1 MQSPYDAMHKLST
14 RGTAKMTK
22 KETMDMLEIGNSI
35 AGNERSKKHTTPTTN
50 HSPTI
55 HLDMLIYPEGAKSF
69 VKKGECT
76 LTIKGRNSCEIIER
90 GKIIEKGITV
100 LHYAINIPNVHAAV
114 VIDTNNQLTIGRV
127 AYLSEFNPFIE
138 AVKKVTFYKI
148 WDECMRDLDDY
159 HVRDGNYN
167 LSSDKYLSQEQQK
180 EIRKADQAEK
190 HRSKLE
196 LDNDAL
202 IAETKRKNVMQ
213 IESDL
218 NASKDLEDRGD
229 LRRSSRQGS
238 SQITYAACDLKTMHQ
253 ETQKPSAI
261 RKVSDEPITL
271 DDDSEDEGPSSK
283 LRKIENS
290 TSIITRSSDRVN
302 EVVLIYPASGV
313 NLVTLHDEDLE
324 RLKEGEFLNDSLI
337 EFYIRFASSTH
348 VADRNDF
355 HCFNTFFYQQLTSK
369 GDLQKKLT
377 MEEAFSRVKRWTK
390 KVNIFTRKFLI
401 IPINERLHWYLAVV
415 WNPGA
420 YLKDE
425 VSAGEDTEMVDAE
438 SSPESSKSSSDEC
451 KIFIFDSLDGRHPQ
465 VPKTVGA
472 YLKYEAQE
480 KLKREVVVGG
490 VPKVHYAK
498 VQSQLNHCDC
508 GIFLLHYLNL
518 MLRMPDVVAK
528 AVINNEPLNTSEYG
542 TLHEIRNMRYFMKD
556 TIDELKAGALL
567 AS

>member
-1 MQSPYDAMHKLST
+1 MFA
-14 RGTAKMTK
+14 R
-22 KETMDMLEIGNSI
+22 
-35 AGNERSKKHTTPTTN
+35 
-50 HSPTI
+50 
-55 HLDMLIYPEGAKSF
+55 
-69 VKKGECT
+69 
-76 LTIKGRNSCEIIER
+76 
-90 GKIIEKGITV
+90 
-100 LHYAINIPNVHAAV
+100 
-114 VIDTNNQLTIGRV
+114 
-127 AYLSEFNPFIE
+127 
-138 AVKKVTFYKI
+138 
-148 WDECMRDLDDY
+148 CMRDLDDY
-159 HVRDGNYN
+159 QVHAGNYK
-167 LSSDKYLSQEQQK
+167 LSSDKYLSNEQQH
-180 EIRKADQAEK
+180 EAEK
-190 HRSKLE
+190 HLKLQQ
-196 LDNDAL
+196 DNAAL
-202 IAETKRKNVMQ
+202 IAETKRKKALQ

-218 NASKDLEDRGD
+218 NASKDLENRGD

-238 SQITYAACDLKTMHQ
+238 SQITYAARDLKTARQ
-253 ETQKPSAI
+253 ETQMPSAI
-261 RKVSDEPITL
+261 SNEPITL

-283 LRKIENS
+283 LRKIESS
-290 TSIITRSSDRVN
+290 TSTITRSSDRAN

-313 NLVTLHDEDLE
+313 NLVTLHDADLE

-337 EFYIRFASSTH
+337 EFYIR
-348 VADRNDF
+348 
-355 HCFNTFFYQQLTSK
+355 
-369 GDLQKKLT
+369 KLT

-390 KVNIFTRKFLI
+390 KVNIFARKFLI

-425 VSAGEDTEMVDAE
+425 ISAGEDTEMVDAE
-438 SSPESSKSSSDEC
+438 SSPESSQSTSDEC

-472 YLKYEAQE
+472 YMKYEAQE
-480 KLKREVVVGG
+480 KLKREVVAGG

-556 TIDELKAGALL
+556 TIEELKAGALL

>member
-1 MQSPYDAMHKLST
+1 MFA
-14 RGTAKMTK
+14 R
-22 KETMDMLEIGNSI
+22 
-35 AGNERSKKHTTPTTN
+35 
-50 HSPTI
+50 
-55 HLDMLIYPEGAKSF
+55 
-69 VKKGECT
+69 
-76 LTIKGRNSCEIIER
+76 
-90 GKIIEKGITV
+90 
-100 LHYAINIPNVHAAV
+100 
-114 VIDTNNQLTIGRV
+114 
-127 AYLSEFNPFIE
+127 
-138 AVKKVTFYKI
+138 
-148 WDECMRDLDDY
+148 CMRDLDDY
-159 HVRDGNYN
+159 QVRGGGYK
-167 LSSDKYLSQEQQK
+167 LSSDKYLSPDQQK
-180 EIRKADQAEK
+180 EIRKALEAEK
-190 HRSKLE
+190 HRLKLQQ
-196 LDNDAL
+196 DTAAL
-202 IAETKRKNVMQ
+202 IAESKRRKAMQ

-238 SQITYAACDLKTMHQ
+238 SQITYAARDLKTARQ
-253 ETQKPSAI
+253 ETQMPSAI
-261 RKVSDEPITL
+261 SNEPITL

-283 LRKIENS
+283 LRKIESS
-290 TSIITRSSDRVN
+290 TSTITRSSDRAN

-337 EFYIRFASSTH
+337 EFYIR
-348 VADRNDF
+348 
-355 HCFNTFFYQQLTSK
+355 
-369 GDLQKKLT
+369 KLT
-377 MEEAFSRVKRWTK
+377 MEEAFFRVKRWTK
-390 KVNIFTRKFLI
+390 KVNIFARKFLI

-438 SSPESSKSSSDEC
+438 SSPDSLKSSSDEC

-472 YLKYEAQE
+472 YMKYEAQE
-480 KLKREVVVGG
+480 KLNREVVAGG

-556 TIDELKAGALL
+556 TIEELKAGALL

>member
-1 MQSPYDAMHKLST
+1 MQ
-14 RGTAKMTK
+14 
-22 KETMDMLEIGNSI
+22 
-35 AGNERSKKHTTPTTN
+35 
-50 HSPTI
+50 
-55 HLDMLIYPEGAKSF
+55 
-69 VKKGECT
+69 
-76 LTIKGRNSCEIIER
+76 
-90 GKIIEKGITV
+90 
-100 LHYAINIPNVHAAV
+100 AAV
-114 VIDTNNQLTIGRV
+114 VVETNNQLIIGRV
-127 AYLSEFNPFIE
+127 PNLLEFTKFID
-138 AVKKVTFYKI
+138 AIKKVTI
-148 WDECMRDLDDY
+148 IRSWDEKLFSNCMMDMDIFVARGGATKLDS
-159 HVRDGNYN
+159 G
-167 LSSDKYLSQEQQK
+167 KYLSMEQQK
-180 EIRKADQAEK
+180 EIRRERLKMQQAEAA
-190 HRSKLE
+190 
-196 LDNDAL
+196 AL
-202 IAETKRKNVMQ
+202 NAETKRARDQQNALQ
-213 IESDL
+213 IESDFK
-218 NASKDLEDRGD
+218 AAKDLEEKGD
-229 LRRSSRQGS
+229 LRRISRQGS
-238 SQITYAACDLKTMHQ
+238 QITYSARDSKIARQ
-253 ETQKPSAI
+253 ETQMPAAI
-261 RKVSDEPITL
+261 KKVSDEPITL

-283 LRKIENS
+283 LRKIESSLS
-290 TSIITRSSDRVN
+290 TSTVTRSSEHVN

-348 VADRNDF
+348 AADRNDF

-377 MEEAFSRVKRWTK
+377 MEEAFTRVKRWTK

-420 YLKDE
+420 YLKDH
-425 VSAGEDTEMVDAE
+425 VSASEDTEMVEAE
-438 SSPESSKSSSDEC
+438 SAPDSSKSTSDEC

-472 YLKYEAQE
+472 YMKYEAQE
-480 KLKREVVVGG
+480 KLNREVVSGG

-556 TIDELKAGALL
+556 TIEELKAGALL

>member
-1 MQSPYDAMHKLST
+1 
-14 RGTAKMTK
+14 
-22 KETMDMLEIGNSI
+22 
-35 AGNERSKKHTTPTTN
+35 
-50 HSPTI
+50 
-55 HLDMLIYPEGAKSF
+55 MLITPEGIRSF

-90 GKIIEKGITV
+90 GRIIEKGISI
-100 LHYAINIPNVHAAV
+100 LRYAMDIQNMQAAV

-127 AYLSEFNPFIE
+127 AYPQHEFDPFID
-138 AVKKVTFYKI
+138 AVKKVTYYKL
-148 WDECMRDLDDY
+148 WDEKMFTRCMRDLDDY
-159 HVRDGNYN
+159 HVHDGNYK

-180 EIRKADQAEK
+180 EIRKAHEAEK
-190 HRSKLE
+190 HRLKSQQ
-196 LDNDAL
+196 DNAAL
-202 IAETKRKNVMQ
+202 IAETKRKKAMQ

-238 SQITYAACDLKTMHQ
+238 SQITYAARDLKTARQ
-253 ETQKPSAI
+253 ETQTPSAI
-261 RKVSDEPITL
+261 SNEPITL

-290 TSIITRSSDRVN
+290 TSTITRSSERAN

-348 VADRNDF
+348 AADRNDF

-438 SSPESSKSSSDEC
+438 SSPDSLKSSSDEC

-465 VPKTVGA
+465 VPKTLGA
-472 YLKYEAQE
+472 YMKYEAQE
-480 KLKREVVVGG
+480 KLNREVVAGG

-556 TIDELKAGALL
+556 TIEELKAGALL

>member
-1 MQSPYDAMHKLST
+1 
-14 RGTAKMTK
+14 
-22 KETMDMLEIGNSI
+22 
-35 AGNERSKKHTTPTTN
+35 
-50 HSPTI
+50 
-55 HLDMLIYPEGAKSF
+55 MLITPEGTRSF
-69 VKKGECT
+69 FKKGECT

-90 GKIIEKGITV
+90 GRITEKAITV
-100 LHYAINIPNVHAAV
+100 LHYAINVPNVQAAV

-127 AYLSEFNPFIE
+127 AYLTEFNPFIE
-138 AVKKVTFYKI
+138 AVKKVTFYKL
-148 WDECMRDLDDY
+148 WDENMFARCMRDLDDY
-159 HVRDGNYN
+159 HVHDGNY
-167 LSSDKYLSQEQQK
+167 
-180 EIRKADQAEK
+180 
-190 HRSKLE
+190 KL
-196 LDNDAL
+196 
-202 IAETKRKNVMQ
+202 
-213 IESDL
+213 
-218 NASKDLEDRGD
+218 
-229 LRRSSRQGS
+229 
-238 SQITYAACDLKTMHQ
+238 
-253 ETQKPSAI
+253 
-261 RKVSDEPITL
+261 
-271 DDDSEDEGPSSK
+271 
-283 LRKIENS
+283 
-290 TSIITRSSDRVN
+290 SSDRVN

-348 VADRNDF
+348 AADRNDF

-420 YLKDE
+420 YLKEE

-438 SSPESSKSSSDEC
+438 SSTDSPKSSSDEC

-480 KLKREVVVGG
+480 KLNREVVAGG